1 MRDQAAINEKIR
13 QSLKGRPHPNKGKP
27 GKKHTEESKLRI
39 SASVRSHPSCQPKL
53 TDAER
58 RAKNKANVYAYRAR
72 KYSAVLETSDLKLIQ
87 RIYMACPDGFQVDHI
102 IALAEGGPHHQ
113 DNLQYLP
120 TLENQRKGKNREYNR
135 TLVRRWQDTV
145 PQ

>member
-13 QSLKGRPHPNKGKP
+13 QALKGRSPPNKGLP
-27 GKKHTEESKLRI
+27 GRKHSEEDKAKI
-39 SASVRSHPSCQPKL
+39 SAGVRAHPSCQPRL
-53 TDAER
+53 TEAER

-72 KYSAVLETSDLKLIQ
+72 KYKAVLESSDLKLIQ
-87 RIYMACPDGFQVDHI
+87 RIYMACPDGYQVDHI
-102 IALAEGGPHHQ
+102 VALAEGGPHHQ

-120 TLENQRKGKNREYNR
+120 TSENQRKGKNRQYNR
-135 TLVRRWQDTV
+135 TLAVRWQDTV